1 MQHLEGSHPSPTGEE
16 RPRLA
21 LGDIF
26 RAHGEAYRKRH
37 VLSEPQRKAMRAIE
51 ACRTPVLGGRLD
63 VCDNCE
69 YEEVVFNSCR
79 NRHCPTC
86 QNLSQARW
94 IEGRMQRLLPTDY
107 FHVVFTVPDDLLN
120 GVALRNRE
128 LFFNLL
134 FAAASQ
140 TLLTLG
146 ADPKRLGAQLGA
158 TLVLHT
164 WTRDLKFH
172 AHIHCIVTGGGL
184 HRDGTRWVNAPN
196 QDFLFP
202 VEVLGKLFR
211 GKLVAALSGAYHAG
225 RLDLSGACAELANP
239 RAFARLKDKLYQ
251 TKWVAYAKEPFAGP
265 EQVFEYMGRY
275 THKVGISNQRLLS
288 LTDDGVLFR
297 TKGDATLTLAP
308 DDFIHRFLQHVLP
321 AGFVKIRHYG
331 LLASGN
337 ATTKLEVARRLLEA
351 THAGFSIAVGLVAA
365 VLLGANANAPP
376 DLPEDWRALLERL
389 TGVDVARCPSCGLG
403 TLSSFPL
410 PRLLF
415 SRPPDDTS

>member
-1 MQHLEGSHPSPTGEE
+1 
-16 RPRLA
+16 
-21 LGDIF
+21 
-26 RAHGEAYRKRH
+26 
-37 VLSEPQRKAMRAIE
+37 MRALE

-120 GVALRNRE
+120 GIALRNRE

-140 TLLTLG
+140 TLLALG

-164 WTRDLKFH
+164 WTRELKFH
-172 AHIHCIVTGGGL
+172 PHIHCIVTGGGL

-211 GKLVAALSGAYHAG
+211 GKLLAALAGAHQAG
-225 RLDLSGACAELANP
+225 QLELSGACAELANP

-265 EQVFEYMGRY
+265 EHVFEYLGRY

-288 LTDDGVLFR
+288 LTADGVLFR

-308 DDFIHRFLQHVLP
+308 DAFIHRFLQHVLP
-321 AGFVKIRHYG
+321 PGFVKIRHYG

-351 THAGFSIAVGLVAA
+351 MQPGLCAAVGLVAA
-365 VLLGANANAPP
+365 VLLAANSQTPP
-376 DLPEDWRALLERL
+376 ELPDNWRALLEQL
-389 TGVDVARCPSCGLG
+389 TGLDVARCPSCGLG
-403 TLSSFPL
+403 ILNSHPL
-410 PRLLF
+410 PRRHLF
-415 SRPPDDTS
+415 ATKPPDDSS